1 MDLPDVDVLLSI
13 VAHKSGISPS
23 AYMRKRTRIDFESDV
38 AGWVSSFIYPVN
50 TIAKSF
56 LGDGSDTKKLPPPK
70 PSPESKSDEPLDP
83 EQLRRERRARNIYGW
98 KRRVSGRK
106 YSLVNLDVA
115 DKESYKQAVST
126 MKKDFS
132 QQ

>member
-56 LGDGSDTKKLPPPK
+56 LGDGADTNRLPPPK
-70 PSPESKSDEPLDP
+70 TGSGPQSDGSSDP
-83 EQLRRERRARNIYGW
+83 EQLRRERRARRMYDW
-98 KRRVSGRK
+98 KRKVAGRK
-106 YSLVNLDVA
+106 YNLVNLDVA
-115 DKESYKQAVST
+115 DQSAYRDAVST
-126 MKKDFS
+126 MKREFS
-132 QQ
+132 KQ